1 MKHHP
6 GSIGLVLRRLERG
19 DLKRVGDVLR
29 FVYGFA
35 MVAIMFG
42 CILMAIVAFGDWK

>member
-29 FVYGFA
+29 FVYGFV
-35 MVAIMFG
+35 MVGTIFF
-42 CILMAIVAFGDWK
+42 CIGMAIVAFGEWR